1 MPRQVLGSV
10 QPSYLAWIPFYQ
22 RMCFSDV
29 FVYLDDVQYS
39 KNSFHNRNRI
49 KTNQGPQTLTVPV
62 LYKGNSGK
70 HIKDMPINNETDW
83 QKKHWRTIEQGYAK
97 APYFADLAPRL
108 EKKFFGEKWTY
119 LGDLN
124 VGLIECFRDY
134 LGIATP
140 CYRSSELSVDGEA
153 NEKLVNLCKKLQA
166 AAFIVKPGTE
176 DYHPGEFFREHGIE
190 FSLFSPPA
198 EPYRQLHGDFVPGL
212 SILDFAMN
220 MGPNSFKRIGLL

>member
-108 EKKFFGEKWTY
+108 EKNFLERNGPTSVISM
-119 LGDLN
+119 LGLLN
-124 VGLIECFRDY
+124 VSAIILVLLLRA
-134 LGIATP
+134 IAL
-140 CYRSSELSVDGEA
+140 RS
-153 NEKLVNLCKKLQA
+153 
-166 AAFIVKPGTE
+166 
-176 DYHPGEFFREHGIE
+176 
-190 FSLFSPPA
+190 
-198 EPYRQLHGDFVPGL
+198 
-212 SILDFAMN
+212 
-220 MGPNSFKRIGLL
+220 